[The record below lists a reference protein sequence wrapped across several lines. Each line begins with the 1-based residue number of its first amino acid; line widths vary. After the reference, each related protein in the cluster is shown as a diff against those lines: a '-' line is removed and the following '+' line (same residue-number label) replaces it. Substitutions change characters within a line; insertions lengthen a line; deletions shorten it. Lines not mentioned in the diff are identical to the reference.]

1 MTDDA
6 DDPSSRAAILARRA
20 TFIATALGLT
30 LPVVGAGCSDPQ
42 PCLKVGP
49 SRPASVLPADSATAP
64 SATASATSSA
74 SAATP
79 APPPTIA
86 QRNDGFAITAADAQK
101 LGLPALGMSAKMTK
115 GGWTLF
121 AADASSYAGASGPP
135 GGPLSFR
142 ARPYRDGKATLQA
155 LFEKALSDS
164 SGLDPIVAG
173 GTAKVTVGGRN
184 LEAQA
189 FRTGQRLAT
198 TNWCVVK
205 APTKDGAP
213 EGALLLFGTGSNEQT
228 KPNCEQTLKHEAIA
242 EIIASLAFETAK

>member
-20 TFIATALGLT
+20 TFIATALGLAF
-30 LPVVGAGCSDPQ
+30 PVIGAGCSDPQ

-49 SRPASVLPADSATAP
+49 SRPASAIPVEPTQTPSTSASTA
-64 SATASATSSA
+64 SA

-79 APPPTIA
+79 TPPPTFA
-86 QRNDGFAITAADAQK
+86 QRNDGFAISAADAQK

-115 GGWTLF
+115 GGWTIF

-164 SGLDPIVAG
+164 SGLDPIVVG
-173 GTAKVTVGGRN
+173 GTATVTVGGRN
-184 LEAQA
+184 LEAQS
-189 FRTGQRLAT
+189 FRTGQSLAT
-198 TNWCVVK
+198 TNWCVIK
-205 APTKDGAP
+205 APTKDGAA